1 MSTQSKSGIKDRMK
15 IIDQYSVSECKKL
28 FVAGVLLVV
37 LKMTNNGGDWGED
50 QQRRKLIVLQGRL
63 SG

>member
-1 MSTQSKSGIKDRMK
+1 MK